1 MDLESAGEVRN
12 RAGRRASTLLG
23 HRGEP
28 VAAAPLS
35 HWPPQ
40 PAWED
45 CQKRWR
51 QPRTGSY
58 SSKHTFCLSHK
69 HVRFHILV
77 RTLNSHMLFPASY
90 LNHQKWMPNSNHN
103 LNVTSAVKPYFEP
116 QTCLQIC
123 ELSILSR
130 QVTVGPYKYSGPRN
144 TFKQVYTR
152 HTHTHTLLWNSQPQ
166 KHVHWQTNQR
176 RECTHKNTKTNQ
188 RNKCSLDF
196 WGCFYSLSYN
206 TV

>member
-12 RAGRRASTLLG
+12 RVGRRVSTLLG

-77 RTLNSHMLFPASY
+77 RTLNSHMLFLASY

-130 QVTVGPYKYSGPRN
+130 QVTVGPYKYSGPIN

-152 HTHTHTLLWNSQPQ
+152 HTHTHATMEL
-166 KHVHWQTNQR
+166 T
-176 RECTHKNTKTNQ
+176 TTKT
-188 RNKCSLDF
+188 CSLADKSKT
-196 WGCFYSLSYN
+196 GIHA
-206 TV
+206 